1 MTSYEYNFITK
12 HFPTLQRL
20 KTYMSKY
27 HRTFMGLDGERWCT
41 LDNERC
47 LLHWNSLKAVKK
59 IYEQELKGEEVPVK
73 IGKSFQ
79 TYFLRNAY
87 KKEGHLYLP
96 CSFLRKDEQ
105 FVIEFEG

>member
-41 LDNERC
+41 LDKTN
-47 LLHWNSLKAVKK
+47 AVSC
-59 IYEQELKGEEVPVK
+59 
-73 IGKSFQ
+73 IGI
-79 TYFLRNAY
+79 
-87 KKEGHLYLP
+87 H
-96 CSFLRKDEQ
+96 
-105 FVIEFEG
+105 